1 MNILVC
7 VKQVPETAE
16 ADLAI
21 ADSGDAIETDDLV
34 FGISEWD
41 NYAVEEAIRLKDA
54 HGGHVTA
61 ITLGNEEADGVLR
74 RALAM
79 GADEA
84 IHLSDDDFVES
95 DPAMVARALAKAI
108 HTEGIAYDLVL
119 TGVQSAD
126 LGHGQTGVMLAQL
139 LDLPHATLAVGLE
152 VVESG
157 GRSGIIVRREL
168 EANTYERVQLPL
180 PALVTVQSG
189 INQPRYVSIMGIR
202 KVRSKAID
210 TKDAQGIGL
219 GGNEIGADAT
229 AAATRALRLPQA
241 STAAE
246 MLKGSLGEVCT
257 KVAHI
262 IKEKGS
268 LQ

>member
-16 ADLAI
+16 ADLEI
-21 ADSGDAIETDDLV
+21 ADGGEGLETDDLV

-54 HGGHVTA
+54 HQGHVTA

-84 IHLSDDDFVES
+84 IHICDERLVES
-95 DPAMVARALAKAI
+95 DPAMVARALAKVI
-108 HTEGIAYDLVL
+108 QEGGTKYDLIL
-119 TGVQSAD
+119 AGVQSGD
-126 LGHGQTGVMLAQL
+126 LGHAQTGVMLAQML
-139 LDLPHATLAVGLE
+139 GLPHATLAVGIE
-152 VVESG
+152 VP
-157 GRSGIIVRREL
+157 RSGSGKGLVVRREL
-168 EANTYERVQLPL
+168 EANTCERVELPL
-180 PALVTVQSG
+180 PALVTIQSG

-210 TKDAQGIGL
+210 SKDAQDVGL
-219 GGNEIGADAT
+219 AEDEIGPDAAMAVRRT
-229 AAATRALRLPQA
+229 LRLPQA
-241 STAAE
+241 ATTAE
-246 MLKGSLGEVCT
+246 MIQGSLTEVCS

-262 IKEKGS
+262 IKEKGG